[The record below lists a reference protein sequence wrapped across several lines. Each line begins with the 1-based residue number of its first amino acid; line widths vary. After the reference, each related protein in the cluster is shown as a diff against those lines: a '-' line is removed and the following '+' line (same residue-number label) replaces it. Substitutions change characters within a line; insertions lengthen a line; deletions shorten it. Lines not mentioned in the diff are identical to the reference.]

1 MGITPEAIQVV
12 VDKAQA
18 IVDKTLELKGVAAN
32 AKVTLQGMEA
42 LNTTLTDSQ
51 SATWIARL
59 NEWKVVLANLV
70 SELL

>member
-51 SATWIARL
+51 SATWIANL

-70 SELL
+70 NELL

>member
-1 MGITPEAIQVV
+1 V

-51 SATWIARL
+51 SATWIANL

-70 SELL
+70 NELL